1 MLRIDLGLVR
11 AGAVETPG
19 QVEASDPLWKGTDIT
34 LAGPLRI
41 DGRFSS
47 AGEGKYYWHA
57 RIAAVLRQECRRCLT
72 PVETPLSQDLQLVFV
87 AEEDAL
93 DDDVGC
99 YVIPSRAAELDLR
112 GAVREEL
119 VLAMPHFV
127 ECRPDCRGLC
137 PECGANLNA
146 GPCGCRTRRDPRWG
160 ALDGLLPGRADK
172 D

>member
-19 QVEASDPLWKGTDIT
+19 QVEPSDPIWKGTEIS
-34 LAGPLRI
+34 LAGPLLI

-57 RIAAVLRQECRRCLT
+57 RMVAVLRLECRRCLT
-72 PVETPLSQDLQLVFV
+72 PVDAPLSQDLQLVFV

-112 GAVREEL
+112 DAVREEL
-119 VLAMPHFV
+119 VLAMPRFV
-127 ECRPDCRGLC
+127 ECSPECRGLC

-146 GPCGCRTRRDPRWG
+146 GPCGCRPRRDPRWG
-160 ALDGLLPGRADK
+160 ALDGLLPGRAHK